1 MRRLALLLLA
11 LSALLPMPA
20 RASLQ
25 LADSFRIGSAGVLC
39 TAQSRVAD
47 PALSNL
53 FDRGYRIVCRDAA
66 TPVGRL
72 LALRTSGS
80 DDRSAAL
87 LGARGDGI
95 ACDVP
100 VAATLPGI
108 KALHGI
114 KALRGWGALRQA
126 QCRQGAL
133 AWQVYLVPRGR
144 TLFVAEGLAGYG
156 SALRLGLAALVA
168 DAPVSGSVDVA
179 ATDAGDPAAF
189 ARVQA
194 GSLDPSQA
202 LAEGYA
208 RNNAG
213 SFAESAAFFDLLVE
227 RSRQGAPGFGRSAE
241 YLAGQALQQ
250 SNLGAFPEAEQL
262 FGRARAV
269 LDPGDPVVVRL
280 YRNFR
285 AMHLLNQRRTDAAR
299 EELAT
304 LATGAAPGLA
314 TTRVADGFIDV
325 PLAQRLSGDEAALRR
340 LGGGGSS
347 LTPEERAV
355 ILDAQAL
362 YLGGAADRM
371 QGRDADARQRFDA
384 ALAMLATIRGGRIA
398 STGWL
403 RAAIATERAIIEER
417 GGQAAA
423 ARASLAEAATITAA
437 DYPESA
443 ALLVARAR
451 LAALLARQGDDSG
464 AAALYRAIVAAAPA
478 TPGAGPVIRPLL
490 APWFDLLVR
499 RGDAGAGD
507 LFDASQI
514 LVRPG
519 VAQTQAVLA
528 RELSGGSD
536 EAASLFRQSLA
547 LSRDIIRA
555 EAEIARLSDAAD
567 PAPGDAALLTGLRAR
582 RETLGSEQTAIV
594 ARLADYPRYRSIA
607 NAVVTLA
614 DLQAALRPGEA
625 YYKLILVGDAPYA
638 LFASHASARILA
650 LPATAAELGAMVR
663 TLRDSIV
670 VFENGRPATY
680 PFDALTAR
688 RLYDVLMGPLDA
700 DLAAVRHLVFEPD
713 GPLLQLPANLLLT
726 RDTGLADFQK
736 RLDSDSA
743 DPFDMRGLAWLG
755 RDRMISTAVSPRAFL
770 DVRGLAASRGAKAYL
785 GLGENAVPG
794 AVAPPPAAT
803 AATVPGARTGT
814 TRGSGTGSAGAG
826 LTVADAAAAPVAT
839 SLVGAATGALP
850 PARDACDW
858 PLAEWSRPISAEEL
872 RIGAGLLGAGG
883 GDVVTGAAFTDTAL
897 IARGDLR
904 QYRVIHFATHG
915 FVTAPRPECPARP
928 ALLTSFGG
936 NGSDGLLSFREI
948 FDLSL
953 DADTIIL
960 SACDTAGSA
969 SAAATRDAGIA
980 TGGNF
985 ALDGLVRAFVGAGA
999 RAVVASHWPVP
1010 DSFDATRTLIA
1021 GLFGDAGSISLGEAL
1036 RASQVRLMDR
1046 AETSHPYYWAGFA
1059 IVGDA
1064 AKPLSGAGA
1073 AMAAGGAP
1081 GHGRR

>member
-11 LSALLPMPA
+11 LAALLPMPA

-72 LALRTSGS
+72 LALRVNGTG
-80 DDRSAAL
+80 DRSAAL
-87 LGARGDGI
+87 LGSRTDGV

-108 KALHGI
+108 
-114 KALRGWGALRQA
+114 GALRQA

-168 DAPVSGSVDVA
+168 DAPVAGSVDVA
-179 ATDAGDPAAF
+179 ATEAGDPAAF

-194 GSLDPSQA
+194 GSLDPTQA

-241 YLAGQALQQ
+241 YLVGQALQQ
-250 SNLGAFPEAEQL
+250 SNLGAFAEAEVL

-269 LDPGDPVVVRL
+269 LDPGDIVVVRL

-314 TTRVADGFIDV
+314 LTRVAQGYIDV

-347 LTPEERAV
+347 LTPEERAIV
-355 ILDAQAL
+355 LDAQAL

-371 QGRDADARQRFDA
+371 QGLDASARQRFDA
-384 ALAMLATIRGGRIA
+384 ALAALAAIRGGRIA

-403 RAAIATERAIIEER
+403 RAAIATERAIVEER

-423 ARASLAEAATITAA
+423 ARASLAEAAAITAA

-451 LAALLARQGDDSG
+451 LAALLARQGDDAG
-464 AAALYRAIVAAAPA
+464 AATLYRAIVAAAPA
-478 TPGAGPVIRPLL
+478 TPGAGSAIRPLL

-499 RGDAGAGD
+499 RGDASASD

-547 LSRDIIRA
+547 LSREIIRA
-555 EAEIARLSDAAD
+555 EAEIARLVDIAD
-567 PAPGDAALLTGLRAR
+567 PAPGEAALLAELRAR

-638 LFASHASARILA
+638 LFASHESARILA
-650 LPATAAELGAMVR
+650 LPATAADLGAMVR

-670 VFENGRPATY
+670 IFENGRPATY

-688 RLYDVLMGPLDA
+688 RLYNVLMGPLDA

-726 RDTGLADFQK
+726 SDAGLADFQK
-736 RLDSDSA
+736 RLDSETA

-755 RDRMISTAVSPRAFL
+755 RTRMVSTAVSPRAFL
-770 DVRGLAASRGAKAYL
+770 EVRRLAASRGTRAYL
-785 GLGENAVPG
+785 GLGENAVPA
-794 AVAPPPAAT
+794 AVAPAPAAMAAT
-803 AATVPGARTGT
+803 AEGARVGL
-814 TRGSGTGSAGAG
+814 TRGSAGAAG
-826 LTVADAAAAPVAT
+826 MTLADAAAVPTAASFAAPM
-839 SLVGAATGALP
+839 ALAVP
-850 PARDACDW
+850 LARDACDW

-883 GDVVTGAAFTDTAL
+883 GDVVTGTAFTDTAL

-936 NGSDGLLSFREI
+936 SGSDGLLSFREI

-1010 DSFDATRTLIA
+1010 DSFDATRTLIS
-1021 GLFGDAGSISLGEAL
+1021 GLFGEAGQSSVGEAL

-1073 AMAAGGAP
+1073 AVAAGGAAG